1 MAIYK
6 YVKITLTVLKF
17 LIFYRKE
24 FFWYVNVSKMDSK
37 GMIIKRLKSSVLNF

>member
-24 FFWYVNVSKMDSK
+24 FFLVCECVKD
-37 GMIIKRLKSSVLNF
+37 G

>member
-17 LIFYRKE
+17 LIYRKE
-24 FFWYVNVSKMDSK
+24 FFGMRKFTLDAWNRHTDRGIWTRVSP
-37 GMIIKRLKSSVLNF
+37 G